1 MILNIISLS
10 FYSTIEMPQ
19 NLGGGGAPLC
29 VAPPLLVGQEDFEL
43 MNLKV
48 IVYIIPTQSTQ

>member
-10 FYSTIEMPQ
+10 FNSTIEMPQ
-19 NLGGGGAPLC
+19 NFGGGAPLC

-48 IVYIIPTQSTQ
+48 IVYIISTQ

>member
-10 FYSTIEMPQ
+10 FNSTIEMPQ
-19 NLGGGGAPLC
+19 NFLGGGGAPLC

-48 IVYIIPTQSTQ
+48 IVYIIPTQ